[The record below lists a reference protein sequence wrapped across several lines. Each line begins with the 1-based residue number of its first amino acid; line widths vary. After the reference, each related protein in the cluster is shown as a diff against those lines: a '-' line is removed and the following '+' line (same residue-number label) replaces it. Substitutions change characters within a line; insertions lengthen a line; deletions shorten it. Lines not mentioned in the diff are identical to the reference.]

1 MTGFTL
7 FLAIVSFAFLVAGI
21 IFFIRS
27 LMTLSRCS
35 DEVEAVV
42 LFDEWKPE
50 YKTYVDGRDA
60 HRSQGVPTGYTFVK
74 YKYKGLIIK
83 TKVKSLMLWEG
94 TTIKVRV
101 NPKKPNECCMPRPRF
116 GGLVGCWIF
125 SAFLLCML
133 LFSI

>member
-7 FLAIVSFAFLVAGI
+7 FLAIVSFVFFAVGI
-21 IFFIRS
+21 ISFICS

-42 LFDEWKPE
+42 LYDEWKPE
-50 YKTYVDGRDA
+50 YKTYADGMGANR
-60 HRSQGVPTGYTFVK
+60 RVPTGHTFVR
-74 YKYKGLIIK
+74 YKYKGLVIK
-83 TKVKSLMLWEG
+83 TKVKSLVLWEG

-101 NPKKPNECCMPRPRF
+101 NPQKPNECCMPRPRL
-116 GGLVGCWIF
+116 GGLAGCWVF